1 MISPDL
7 LNILACPVC
16 KGVLLLADGE
26 LELLCQPCGLGFPIR
41 DGIPVMLVDQAVKNP
56 VIGGK

>member
-16 KGVLLLADGE
+16 NGDLVAAEVDLK
-26 LELLCQPCGLGFPIR
+26 LLCLSCSLAFPVKN
-41 DGIPVMLVDQAVKNP
+41 GIPVMLVDQAEK
-56 VIGGK
+56 IA

>member
-16 KGVLLLADGE
+16 TGELHQPDGE
-26 LELLCQPCGLGFPIR
+26 QKLLCQQCRLAFPIR
-41 DGIPVMLVDQAVKNP
+41 DDIPVLLVDQAEKIP
-56 VIGGK
+56 